1 MTSKKILKKLTTFL
15 VIMFLPVFNISL
27 AEGGILPW
35 VHTIG
40 AWWLFF
46 FVIGIA
52 FIFAGVIFGQISYM
66 LRKYLCI
73 IGLVIIFIGM
83 FGAKAVYLIPF
94 LGGEKTN
101 FYTRCE
107 SVSESNIIETI
118 SCIFIGYAPTGFELY
133 TLGTFIIFG
142 IIAPLGILIA
152 LFYEVTRDI
161 FTSSGVRNV
170 VTFLSALIAFRTLLA
185 SMFFELLNYGFAGL
199 GIMLVNY
206 LFFMII
212 FKVMQKLWKGAEE
225 IRSIITY
232 TAAETIAELTRQL
245 KNAEAML
252 STLSPDTD
260 LYKYY
265 QRRAKELKEEIKKLT
280 KEAGKISSQP
290 GSG

>member
-27 AEGGILPW
+27 AEDGILPW

-52 FIFAGVIFGQISYM
+52 FIFASLIFGRISAR

-73 IGLVIIFIGM
+73 IGLVIILIGT

-107 SVSESNIIETI
+107 GVSKNSIIETI
-118 SCIFIGYAPTGFELY
+118 SCIFVGYAPTGFELY

-142 IIAPLGILIA
+142 VIAPLGILIA

-170 VTFLSALIAFRTLLA
+170 VAFLSALIAFRTLLA
-185 SMFFELLNYGFAGL
+185 SMFLELLNYGFAGL
-199 GIMLVNY
+199 GIMLINY

-212 FKVMQKLWKGAEE
+212 FRVMQRTWAGSMVIEE
-225 IRSIITY
+225 ILDYTTY
-232 TAAETIAELTRQL
+232 NRIADLTAELRRINETL
-245 KNAEAML
+245 
-252 STLSPDTD
+252 TVLSPGTPEYRYFSKRKED
-260 LYKYY
+260 LE
-265 QRRAKELKEEIKKLT
+265 KELKDLEKKVRGVP
-280 KEAGKISSQP
+280 AAS
-290 GSG
+290 